1 MINIIPLIEKE
12 HEPRVDSRVLAKH
25 LGITHKAVLKNIDLY
40 LDSFQKLNPLRF
52 EIAKGGL
59 LPQGGRA
66 KASRFALLNEDQ
78 CYLLLTF
85 SRNSKRV
92 VALKLNLVQAFSR
105 FRREQQNATDYLPF
119 YHDLHDAIKVLTD
132 YAQAK
137 GSKQGQHV
145 FHQMYNKLINKA
157 CGAEAGQRQN
167 LSVNTRVNITNA
179 TAAVITTIKRG
190 IESGTDYHEIYQQAK
205 AAVKSVTYTGN
216 ALDNLLTH
224 KETD

>member
-25 LGITHKAVLKNIDLY
+25 LGITHEAVLKTIDKHLEI
-40 LDSFQKLNPLRF
+40 LKSHGQLRF
-52 EIAKGGL
+52 EIGVISKKGAG
-59 LPQGGRA
+59 QKTRTA
-66 KASRFALLNEDQ
+66 FLNESQ
-78 CYLLLTF
+78 SYFILTL
-85 SRNSKRV
+85 SRNTSRV
-92 VALKLNLVQAFSR
+92 VELKSSLVKAFDR

-132 YAQAK
+132 YAQAN

-145 FHQMYNKLINKA
+145 FHRMYNKLINKA
-157 CGAEAGQRQN
+157 CGAEASQRQN

-190 IESGTDYHEIYQQAK
+190 IESGTGYHEIYQQAK
-205 AAVKSVTYTGN
+205 AAVVSVTYTGN
-216 ALDNLLTH
+216 ALDNLLAH
-224 KETD
+224 KKTD